1 MIITRI
7 CIRFSISAVRNS
19 RGLSAA
25 SPAPI
30 EGVPTNEGP
39 SASVPGENRSVAPHI
54 QALVDQIANLPLLDV
69 ADLNYALKK
78 KLNLPDAP
86 MMPAGM
92 MMAAASARK
101 IYTFISISLHKLDVL
116 ASAASAESKDDDVP
130 QKMTFAVKLA
140 KFDDSKKIALI
151 KEIRNIMPNL
161 NLVQAKKFV
170 ETAPVEVK
178 NDLGKAEAEELKA
191 ALEKCGATV
200 EIV

>member
-1 MIITRI
+1 MIVPRLAS
-7 CIRFSISAVRNS
+7 RFALCSLRNS
-19 RGLSAA
+19 QKFSAA
-25 SPAPI
+25 AVAPARE
-30 EGVPTNEGP
+30 EGVPIDEGP
-39 SASVPGENRSVAPHI
+39 SASVPGKENRSIAPHI

-86 MMPAGM
+86 VMPVGM
-92 MMAAASARK
+92 MMAAASAP
-101 IYTFISISLHKLDVL
+101 
-116 ASAASAESKDDDVP
+116 AAAAEAKDDSIP
-130 QKMTFAVKLA
+130 QKMTFAVKLT
-140 KFDDSKKIALI
+140 KFDDTKKIALI

-191 ALEKCGATV
+191 ALEKVGATA
-200 EIV
+200 EIL